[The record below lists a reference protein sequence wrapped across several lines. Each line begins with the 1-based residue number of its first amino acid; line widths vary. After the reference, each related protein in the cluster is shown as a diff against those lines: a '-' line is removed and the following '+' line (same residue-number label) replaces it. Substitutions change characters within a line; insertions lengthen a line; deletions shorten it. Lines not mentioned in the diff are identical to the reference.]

1 MKRIM
6 ISYAIGIVIF
16 WAIISL
22 VGCAAQPFHR
32 VIHIPAMTV
41 HVYQTADE
49 TPGGWATR
57 GSMGISAR
65 MVDGKIVLDK
75 DPAWHEIQHVL
86 QIECPLMA
94 NPDEVR

>member
-49 TPGGWATR
+49 TPGGWAMERSYST
-57 GSMGISAR
+57 
-65 MVDGKIVLDK
+65 KIRHGMRFSTSYRSNVRL
-75 DPAWHEIQHVL
+75 WRT
-86 QIECPLMA
+86 LM
-94 NPDEVR
+94 R